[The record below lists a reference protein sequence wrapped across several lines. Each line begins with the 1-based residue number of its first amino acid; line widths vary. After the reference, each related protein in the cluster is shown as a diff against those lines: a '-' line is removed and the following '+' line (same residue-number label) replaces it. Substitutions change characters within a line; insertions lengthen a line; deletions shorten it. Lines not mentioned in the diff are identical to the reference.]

1 MRPVAHVAA
10 GAASHAVSAPCAR
23 PESAVLLGS
32 AIRRRL
38 GTGLWDC
45 GAVGGLTRAGV
56 RTDALASA
64 VASTAAA
71 APVSHTS
78 LRGLSPH
85 AGAASSL
92 AACARATGGSTSA
105 IPAASSAFAG
115 TQAFLAANPTSASA
129 SAAAASLAPSPN
141 PSRHRQLSTRVH
153 SGPSSSSS
161 GPSSPAP
168 KKQRGQGKAQPSP
181 ASSQPQAQ
189 AQAQAQAKPSVRYSP
204 LHYNIEEF
212 CGRVVP
218 TEGERRQR
226 QEVIDGLKGAI
237 RKVWPNARAVE
248 LQVFGSFANGLST
261 WQSDLDLVITG
272 VMEPDRVSGGY
283 EPADRARITAKL
295 RKVADSI
302 NRTKQVDVVRQQ
314 LIPRARIPILKLWTR
329 GRICVD
335 VSVSDDSGPRAAR
348 YMAQQ
353 CRAYPPLKPLVLVL
367 KAYLKA
373 CRLNEV
379 NTGGL
384 SSYSL
389 TNMVIAHLQ
398 EELKA
403 GHDVSD
409 LGETLYTFLLRYGE
423 EHDYRDQAV
432 SVASG
437 GIVPKMSLG
446 FAMESARQAALSMGS
461 YDGAVGWQE
470 RLCVDCPLTGRDV
483 SNGTFR
489 IDLVRGAFVQAARKL
504 EALARGRRISDTS
517 LNYLQALFD
526 VNRILKRS
534 HPDPYEPYED
544 EYLKVIS
551 RRGGE
556 DEDEELSL
564 SPGTGSDPDDDDD
577 GSGSGGDLGGDS
589 LERRPS
595 AAAAAQQLGQ
605 GGRRAALKTGGRWV
619 ITVVY
624 ELWDVVRLY
633 PVATLCPPL
642 LCFVLLAALG
652 LWGAVA
658 GAQAAAQQRMDGTR
672 SQAVDAATGFQIQ
685 LQQSYTPGVTFQL
698 LVKQRPDFGYWVE
711 HFNATAQELLTRVPR
726 GSLWNLQ
733 LQPFAQ
739 IMQIYPTRP
748 EDLRQLLP
756 PHDVIGNPSRRE
768 DVYRAI
774 TTRAPAINGPLL
786 TAQGF
791 MGAFI
796 RYPIFTG
803 DVDADETFGFRYRDS
818 ASDLPYDQLPA
829 SVRSCAICYN
839 STTREKWWGLL
850 TVAVNLDSVT
860 KGEDAYLWQLRS
872 RGYHYE
878 LVHAMQNGTEAEQL
892 IARVGA
898 TASLRGSGAVEVDF
912 RVLDSTWT
920 LRVVPSDGFQPSWR
934 GPVIAAVVVVS
945 LLVAALLF
953 VALAF
958 FKRQR
963 LLLQETVAALESLA
977 ETTQRLE
984 QEKERMDVLLA
995 RQYDLLA
1002 CLEANGRGKRH
1013 KPLQRSNSQANMMS
1027 RIEDAR
1033 RSLSRAKTSLDDPIQ
1048 VFEVLGE
1055 GAFGKVQKGLW
1066 RGTVVAVKTMILPA
1080 NMTGQQKREKMAVME
1095 AAISSSLV
1103 HPNIVTTYT
1112 YFIRPYHEPTHDGV
1126 LNGSRNNATAMG
1138 GEGRAAEEGPSG
1150 GSEGVGSLDESG
1162 SSADEAAIHSY
1173 EVRLVLEFCDK
1184 GSLKDALDQHA
1195 FMQGGALNLSAML
1208 ETAADIAKAMVHMH
1222 AASVLHSDLK
1232 ARNIMLKSGGT
1243 GGRGVVAKVADF
1255 GLSTR
1260 MEHQETH
1267 LSSCFQGTLTHMAP
1281 EVMLEGRIS
1290 KAADVYSFGI
1300 LMWELFCASDPFAG
1314 VPRAHIGH
1322 AITKEN
1328 RRPKFPPFAPRDY
1341 VALASQCW
1349 HPDASQRPTF
1359 ETVLSELTRLR
1370 EELGG
1375 DTPQL
1380 VILPPKPPSVSN
1392 CKSNSFRSRVAGS
1405 TSRHSSPE
1413 TATPRSTSGTAVGR
1427 LTPKGHK
1434 ADRLASGTP
1443 MQLYVAGI
1451 VIGDSTAGDSAA
1463 GDRAADTPDADAA
1476 TGGGSAGGGLA
1487 ALGSLGLLPGQGL
1500 GHSAVAARAMLKK
1513 ALTQRHFQKM
1523 GLRMGG
1529 VSRSGSSWSVMS
1541 HHSMSRLPALI
1552 EEHEKAEESDLLPKL
1567 ASAPTTGAA
1576 SPVDGAGGGSSSG
1589 SASPAGAQLLAP

>member
-1 MRPVAHVAA
+1 MPCLEHLEAH
-10 GAASHAVSAPCAR
+10 SEETWYHNNPPDNSDAPMK
-23 PESAVLLGS
+23 
-32 AIRRRL
+32 
-38 GTGLWDC
+38 
-45 GAVGGLTRAGV
+45 
-56 RTDALASA
+56 
-64 VASTAAA
+64 
-71 APVSHTS
+71 
-78 LRGLSPH
+78 
-85 AGAASSL
+85 SL
-92 AACARATGGSTSA
+92 AALLCEEAKAMAPSLTTLVVNDEVALHWTAAGQNDAGGEQSATLLSRIHIPWADLDRDDDSLWAALANLVRENGDGHPNHPPPTFSIDQVTTYMADAINSLPALGNLRSVCRSSPPASVFVFRPRRHAVLGVLAATGVPSSLEWSTDYLEKRGNDLLYLLDKLQRNEQ
-105 IPAASSAFAG
+105 PAASVVIDTNHEASSCL
-115 TQAFLAANPTSASA
+115 TAARPAK
-129 SAAAASLAPSPN
+129 
-141 PSRHRQLSTRVH
+141 RVTTT
-153 SGPSSSSS
+153 GL
-161 GPSSPAP
+161 
-168 KKQRGQGKAQPSP
+168 AQP
-181 ASSQPQAQ
+181 
-189 AQAQAQAKPSVRYSP
+189 
-204 LHYNIEEF
+204 
-212 CGRVVP
+212 
-218 TEGERRQR
+218 
-226 QEVIDGLKGAI
+226 
-237 RKVWPNARAVE
+237 
-248 LQVFGSFANGLST
+248 GSHNCS
-261 WQSDLDLVITG
+261 
-272 VMEPDRVSGGY
+272 
-283 EPADRARITAKL
+283 
-295 RKVADSI
+295 
-302 NRTKQVDVVRQQ
+302 
-314 LIPRARIPILKLWTR
+314 
-329 GRICVD
+329 
-335 VSVSDDSGPRAAR
+335 
-348 YMAQQ
+348 
-353 CRAYPPLKPLVLVL
+353 
-367 KAYLKA
+367 
-373 CRLNEV
+373 
-379 NTGGL
+379 
-384 SSYSL
+384 
-389 TNMVIAHLQ
+389 
-398 EELKA
+398 
-403 GHDVSD
+403 
-409 LGETLYTFLLRYGE
+409 
-423 EHDYRDQAV
+423 
-432 SVASG
+432 
-437 GIVPKMSLG
+437 
-446 FAMESARQAALSMGS
+446 
-461 YDGAVGWQE
+461 
-470 RLCVDCPLTGRDV
+470 
-483 SNGTFR
+483 
-489 IDLVRGAFVQAARKL
+489 
-504 EALARGRRISDTS
+504 
-517 LNYLQALFD
+517 
-526 VNRILKRS
+526 
-534 HPDPYEPYED
+534 
-544 EYLKVIS
+544 
-551 RRGGE
+551 
-556 DEDEELSL
+556 
-564 SPGTGSDPDDDDD
+564 
-577 GSGSGGDLGGDS
+577 
-589 LERRPS
+589 
-595 AAAAAQQLGQ
+595 
-605 GGRRAALKTGGRWV
+605 ALK
-619 ITVVY
+619 

-698 LVKQRPDFGYWVE
+698 LVKQRPDLGYWVE
-711 HFNATAQELLTRVPR
+711 HFNATAQELLTRVPN

-739 IMQIYPTRP
+739 VLQIHPTRP
-748 EDLRQLLP
+748 EDMGQLVPARDLLGDP
-756 PHDVIGNPSRRE
+756 ARRGDVLK
-768 DVYRAI
+768 AI
-774 TTRAPAINGPLL
+774 TTGAPAVNGPLV
-786 TAQGF
+786 TAQ
-791 MGAFI
+791 
-796 RYPIFTG
+796 
-803 DVDADETFGFRYRDS
+803 DETFGFRYREN
-818 ASDLPYDQLPA
+818 ATALPYSQLPA
-829 SVRSCAICYN
+829 SVRGCAVCYN
-839 STTREKWWGLL
+839 ATTRTKWWGLL
-850 TVAVNLDSVT
+850 TAAVNLDAVT
-860 KGEDAYLWQLRS
+860 RGQDAYLSQLRS
-872 RGYHYE
+872 RGNHYE
-878 LVHAMQNGTEAEQL
+878 LVRRINATAEQL

-920 LRVVPSDGFQPSWR
+920 MRVVPSDGFQPSWR

-1013 KPLQRSNSQANMMS
+1013 KPLQRSNSQANMLL
-1027 RIEDAR
+1027 RIEEAR
-1033 RSLSRAKTSLDDPIQ
+1033 ASLNHAKTTSTDEPIQ
-1048 VFEVLGE
+1048 VFELLGQ

-1112 YFIRPYHEPTHDGV
+1112 YFIRPYHEPTHEGV
-1126 LNGSRNNATAMG
+1126 QNMLTHGEGTPRKTTAA
-1138 GEGRAAEEGPSG
+1138 GEGRGVEDG
-1150 GSEGVGSLDESG
+1150 GSEGLGSLDESG
-1162 SSADEAAIHSY
+1162 SDEAAIHSF

-1195 FMQGGALNLSAML
+1195 FMQAGVLNMPAILD
-1208 ETAADIAKAMVHMH
+1208 TAADIAKAMVHMH

-1314 VPRAHIGH
+1314 VPRAHMGH

-1359 ETVLSELTRLR
+1359 EAILSELTRMR

-1380 VILPPKPPSVSN
+1380 VILPPKPASAN
-1392 CKSNSFRSRVAGS
+1392 CSRSNSFRVPAGGSFSRCDTDGPTPLLGSPAGNGEGGQGAAS
-1405 TSRHSSPE
+1405 
-1413 TATPRSTSGTAVGR
+1413 
-1427 LTPKGHK
+1427 
-1434 ADRLASGTP
+1434 LASGTP

-1463 GDRAADTPDADAA
+1463 GGTDAPDADAA

-1513 ALTQRHFQKM
+1513 ALTQRHFRKM

-1529 VSRSGSSWSVMS
+1529 SFTSGSSWSGLMS
-1541 HHSMSRLPALI
+1541 PLAPLPALI

-1567 ASAPTTGAA
+1567 ASAPTTGGQGLAA
-1576 SPVDGAGGGSSSG
+1576 ADVGDGGGAWQP
-1589 SASPAGAQLLAP
+1589 SAADLLLATT